1 MRMEYFY
8 EMWNWIDM
16 MVISGMSECQKV
28 NKCQYIKI
36 LKCRQ
41 RYQNFNRF
49 QYGDVALKC
58 PTNKKIQ
65 MSGEITT
72 TTKFCIKSVKRLRI
86 QAFHV
91 KFVSFN

>member
-58 PTNKKIQ
+58 PTNKK
-65 MSGEITT
+65 
-72 TTKFCIKSVKRLRI
+72 KFKCQEKS
-86 QAFHV
+86 QPPQN
-91 KFVSFN
+91 FVLKV